1 MEEASLGRRRGVLRR
16 SPLYYHFRGEMGETR
31 LAALSLS
38 ACPWPKLD
46 PVGFRPTSC
55 PFGAANQVF
64 PGRDRLAK
72 AQASWRLLLAE
83 PHRLAQRPAVEPD
96 CVLDVPVVWQVAT
109 LAEIVDVRCRA
120 AKEFRNLGHVER
132 GPVIPRPAV
141 WHTVGT

>member
-38 ACPWPKLD
+38 ACPWPKNRSSRISTDKL
-46 PVGFRPTSC
+46 PVRRR
-55 PFGAANQVF
+55 NQVF

-72 AQASWRLLLAE
+72 AQASWRLLLPE